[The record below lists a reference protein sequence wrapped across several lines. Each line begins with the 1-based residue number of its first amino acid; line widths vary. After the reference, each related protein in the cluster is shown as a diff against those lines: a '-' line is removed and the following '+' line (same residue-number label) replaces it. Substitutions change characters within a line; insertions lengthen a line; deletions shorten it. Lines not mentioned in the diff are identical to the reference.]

1 MHGSLQKVI
10 WCREAQ
16 EHSSGKSIKLFL
28 FPKAIVDDW
37 EKHGVKLP
45 NLTKSN
51 ARMEKLFGL
60 SSFISSE
67 IRNFRCH
74 GYVCLTVTS
83 TPMRPLALQTLMW
96 RKKSVE
102 EEEDGGI
109 NGLKCHA
116 RINNNEIT
124 EIDCGL
130 DWRFYAL
137 AHKINTPYTASHHPA
152 HKLPVQQ
159 CKNNISLFL
168 P

>member
-1 MHGSLQKVI
+1 MFNRDI
-10 WCREAQ
+10 DTDA
-16 EHSSGKSIKLFL
+16 
-28 FPKAIVDDW
+28 
-37 EKHGVKLP
+37 
-45 NLTKSN
+45 T
-51 ARMEKLFGL
+51 
-60 SSFISSE
+60 ISSSN
-67 IRNFRCH
+67 IN
-74 GYVCLTVTS
+74 VKT
-83 TPMRPLALQTLMW
+83 
-96 RKKSVE
+96 KSVE